1 MSKTT
6 TLAKPTLG
14 GKTTSEAALAFA
26 EAGAAPE
33 KTGGKQAASEIPT
46 TRLNAN
52 IPVRLH
58 RALKMRAA
66 AEGKS
71 IGDLVEEWIQSWADK

>member
-6 TLAKPTLG
+6 TLTKPTLAD
-14 GKTTSEAALAFA
+14 KSKSEIVLAFA
-26 EAGAAPE
+26 ENN
-33 KTGGKQAASEIPT
+33 KQQPKADIAT

-52 IPVRLH
+52 IPVELH

-71 IGDLVEEWIQSWADK
+71 IGDLVEAWIASWAKK

>member
-14 GKTTSEAALAFA
+14 GKTTSAAALAFA

-33 KTGGKQAASEIPT
+33 KQAQNRRRLRSGHSLHQRAIGG
-46 TRLNAN
+46 
-52 IPVRLH
+52 
-58 RALKMRAA
+58 
-66 AEGKS
+66 
-71 IGDLVEEWIQSWADK
+71 